1 MVHHIV
7 GPTVSVHI
15 TAMPPH
21 RLVPWQQ
28 FYVGVS
34 PRRLDSFVLLSH
46 RQSRPL
52 SATARL
58 SQPNGVAPIPGLPD
72 AEEEN
77 DEPSSKSNREPRWR
91 ATLYKMFE
99 SAMTTF
105 ASLAVLGAAGYG
117 YHIYYKG
124 LVLRKMDQAF
134 QPGDPVLTLASPT
147 PLTSATPASKT
158 GTEQNNADNTFIDR
172 VEQPIIDDILAGR
185 KRGRYWLLIGEKGTG
200 KSSMIIEAM
209 RKVDGTNIS
218 MFEAHANLEIF
229 RIRLGKALNYEFHED
244 YIGSLFS
251 VRGPRDTTALL
262 DIERAFNKLEKIAL
276 DRRASKR
283 APLVMIIN
291 TVHLIRNDSDG
302 ADLLELIQ
310 QRSEQWAASNLITVV
325 LNSDEYWVYER
336 LKQNATRME
345 VVPVRDLT
353 KPRAIAALAHYR
365 SRYFPHESHTT
376 NHQTYSEVYEK
387 VGGRINYLARV
398 AKAHDMLARS
408 DQILTAEK
416 TWFLNRCGILGTSMD
431 DDVMDQQK
439 FASAAMVMAKAL
451 VDLGE
456 KMDKTYD
463 DAVGH
468 ILPEI
473 PLFQARQIMTRAD
486 FIQQYDHDNLFTI
499 DSNAMVRADSVP
511 MMNAFKEICAEP
523 GFDQYLQDT
532 LTRISAVES
541 IGRTRELTLK
551 DLWIEQS
558 GDQRGAYEMLMK
570 NAKGQVT
577 GQVQLRVKPD
587 PEAEQEDADDDAK

>member
-1 MVHHIV
+1 
-7 GPTVSVHI
+7 
-15 TAMPPH
+15 
-21 RLVPWQQ
+21 
-28 FYVGVS
+28 
-34 PRRLDSFVLLSH
+34 
-46 RQSRPL
+46 
-52 SATARL
+52 
-58 SQPNGVAPIPGLPD
+58 
-72 AEEEN
+72 
-77 DEPSSKSNREPRWR
+77 
-91 ATLYKMFE
+91 
-99 SAMTTF
+99 MTTL
-105 ASLAVLGAAGYG
+105 ASLAVLGAAGYS

-124 LVLRKMDQAF
+124 LVLRKMDRAF

-147 PLTSATPASKT
+147 PLTSATPASTT
-158 GTEQNNADNTFIDR
+158 GTDQNNADNTFIDR
-172 VEQPIIDDILAGR
+172 IEQPVIDDILAGR
-185 KRGRYWLLIGEKGTG
+185 KRGRYWLLVGEKGTG

-229 RIRLGKALNYEFHED
+229 RVRLGKALNYEFHED

-276 DRRASKR
+276 NRRAAKR

-291 TVHLIRNDSDG
+291 TIHLIRDDSDG

-310 QRSEQWAASNLITVV
+310 QRAEQWAASNLITVV

-365 SRYFPHESHTT
+365 SRYFPHESHAT
-376 NHQTYSEVYEK
+376 NQRVYSEVYNK

-398 AKAHDMLARS
+398 AKSHDMLARS
-408 DQILTAEK
+408 DQILAAEK
-416 TWFLNRCGILGTSMD
+416 TWFLNRCGILGSNMD

-463 DAVGH
+463 DTVGH

-499 DSNAMVRADSVP
+499 DSTAMVRADSVP

-523 GFDQYLQDT
+523 GFDQFLQDT
-532 LTRISAVES
+532 LDRISAVES

-570 NAKGQVT
+570 NTKGQVT
-577 GQVQLRVKPD
+577 GQLQLRVKPD
-587 PEAEQEDADDDAK
+587 PEPDQEDGDDEAK